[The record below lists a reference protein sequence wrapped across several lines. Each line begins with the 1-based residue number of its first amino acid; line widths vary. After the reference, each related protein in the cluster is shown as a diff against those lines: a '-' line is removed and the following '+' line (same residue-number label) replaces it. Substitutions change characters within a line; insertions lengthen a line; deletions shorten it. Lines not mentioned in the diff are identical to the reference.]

1 MDEKHVNFIIGIE
14 KKLTD
19 LLKELKA
26 SESISEIHY
35 KKLKP
40 RGSSFGIL
48 NGLCKTHKKVL
59 DKCPPFRNS
68 LLQFSNIFRSAH

>member
-26 SESISEIHY
+26 LESISEFHY

-40 RGSSFGIL
+40 RGFSFGVL
-48 NGLCKTHKKVL
+48 NGL
-59 DKCPPFRNS
+59 
-68 LLQFSNIFRSAH
+68 